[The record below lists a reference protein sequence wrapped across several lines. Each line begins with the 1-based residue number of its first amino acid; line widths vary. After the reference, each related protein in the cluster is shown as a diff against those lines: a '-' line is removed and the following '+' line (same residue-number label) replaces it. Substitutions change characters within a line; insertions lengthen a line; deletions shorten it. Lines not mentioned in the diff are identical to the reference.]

1 VSLDAALERLSNAL
15 DDERAALIAL
25 DGEALRAA
33 GERKLA
39 ALDEVGSEAA
49 CEPDRPGLNARLRSA
64 YEQHQGNAALLM
76 RRRQETTWL
85 LQSLGAFTPA
95 SAYDASG
102 GRVGAA
108 LPRHIAE
115 A

>member
-64 YEQHQGNAALLM
+64 Y
-76 RRRQETTWL
+76 
-85 LQSLGAFTPA
+85 
-95 SAYDASG
+95 DASG

>member
-1 VSLDAALERLSNAL
+1 VSLDAALERLSAAL
-15 DDERAALIAL
+15 EDERAALIAL
-25 DGEALRAA
+25 DGDALRAA

-39 ALDEVGSEAA
+39 ALDEVGTEAA
-49 CEPDRPGLNARLRSA
+49 SQPDRPGLRARLRSA

-85 LQSLGAFTPA
+85 LQSLGAISPA
-95 SAYDASG
+95 SAYDANG
-102 GRVGAA
+102 GRVDAA
-108 LPRHIAE
+108 LPRRIAE